1 MPSIRQ
7 KLPKTHRL
15 GGHQNFPAVRA
26 GGKKESRGP
35 LTVWA
40 LPNGLKHSR
49 LGIGIGRH
57 CGNAVLRNRVKRL
70 LKETFRVLQHDFP
83 TSYDWVISVRPH
95 EPQALAEYQRLL
107 SGICVKL
114 HGAWGKSRG
123 EG

>member
-1 MPSIRQ
+1 MRST
-7 KLPKTHRL
+7 LPRTHRL
-15 GGHQNFPAVRA
+15 GGHRTIPAVRA

-57 CGNAVLRNRVKRL
+57 CGNAVRRNRVKRL
-70 LKETFRVLQHDFP
+70 LKETFRVLQNDFP
-83 TSYDWVISVRPH
+83 TGYDWVISGRPH
-95 EPQALAEYQRLL
+95 EPLALAEYQKLL

-114 HGAWGKSRG
+114 HSAWGKQTG
-123 EG
+123 N

>member
-1 MPSIRQ
+1 MRSTLA
-7 KLPKTHRL
+7 KSHRL
-15 GGHQNFPAVRA
+15 GGHRNFPAVRA

-57 CGNAVLRNRVKRL
+57 CGNAVRRNRVKRL
-70 LKETFRVLQHDFP
+70 LKETFRVLQNDFP
-83 TSYDWVISVRPH
+83 VGYDWVISVRPH
-95 EPQALAEYQRLL
+95 EPLILAEYQRLL

-114 HGAWGKSRG
+114 HGEWGKKNG
-123 EG
+123 D